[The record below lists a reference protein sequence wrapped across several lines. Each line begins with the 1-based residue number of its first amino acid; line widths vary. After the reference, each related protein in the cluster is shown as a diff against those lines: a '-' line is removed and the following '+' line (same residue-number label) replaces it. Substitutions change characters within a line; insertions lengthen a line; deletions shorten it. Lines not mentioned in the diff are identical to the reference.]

1 MTLNESIVEDAA
13 LEWFG
18 ELGYSCLGA
27 EALTPALSHGE
38 RESYGEVVLA
48 GRLREAIRRL
58 NPAIPEEARDE
69 ALRKVLRVGTP
80 ALTQTNR
87 AFHKMLRDGV
97 PVEYPRP
104 DGSIAGD
111 HVRVVDFG
119 DVLKNDWLA
128 VNQFTVI
135 EGALPS
141 TSGRGIG
148 GEGIGAHRRPDI
160 VVFVN
165 GLPLGLI
172 ELKNAADEDA
182 TIWSAYAQLQT
193 YKAEIPTL
201 LHYNAAL
208 VVSDG
213 LQARMGSVTANQEW
227 FKVWRTINGEGDA
240 PKTALELEV
249 LVRGVFER
257 QRFLDLLHHFIV
269 FEEDPDSGALHKII
283 AGYHQFHAVNAAVE
297 ETVRASGMIEPTS
310 VLREDE
316 GTYWAGRMHGGKP
329 GDRRAGVVWHTQGS
343 GKSFSM
349 LFFAARVVRH
359 PAMQNPT
366 LVVLT
371 DRNDLDDQLFGQFQR
386 CADIL
391 GQTPVQASGR
401 EHLRELLNRAS
412 GGVVF
417 TTIHKFAALT
427 PSPPT
432 PLPRGEGGHYRGGF
446 DFSGL
451 KERAREMRKKQTP
464 AEDMLWELLRNR
476 QLNDAKFR
484 RQHQFGEYVCDFYC
498 ADEKLVVECDGA
510 VHQTPEAIAHDQ
522 KRDAYLKSQRV
533 TVLRFENRVVLD
545 ETEQVLESICS
556 HLPSTSGRGAG
567 GEGNVAQSGRME
579 MLSDRCNIVV
589 IADEAHR
596 SQYGFGGKVNEKTG
610 EMSYGF
616 ASNLRDALPNA
627 SFIGF
632 TGTPIEKTD
641 ANTRAV
647 FGDYISIYDIQR
659 AVADKATVPIYYESR
674 ISKLSLNAAE
684 LPKLDAEFEEITE
697 GEELTKKE
705 KLKTKW
711 AALEALV
718 GDPKRIALVAADLVE
733 HFEKR
738 LDAMDGKAM
747 VVCMSR
753 RICVDLYSALIQLR
767 PEWETETLK
776 VVMTGSAED
785 GPEWQKHIGSKQ
797 RRRELANQ
805 FKDAKNPFKIVIV
818 RDMWLTGFDAPCLHT
833 MYADKPMQGHGL
845 MQAIA
850 RVNRVFRDKP
860 GGLVVDYLGLA
871 DQLKK
876 ALMTYTESGGQGNP
890 TFDTAQAIAVMLEK
904 HGIASDIMHG
914 FNWDKWTS
922 GTPTERL
929 QLIPAGQEH
938 ILEQE
943 DGKKRWGQVVT
954 ELSRAFA
961 LCAASDEA
969 TEVRDDVSFFQ
980 ALQAA
985 LNKQS
990 SQNRKTPEQIDA
1002 AIRQLVSKA
1011 ISTEGQVIDVFTAA
1025 GLKQPDI
1032 GILDDRFLA
1041 EVRGLKHKNVAAELL
1056 EKLLKDELKT
1066 RSKHNLVQSQLFSD
1080 KLKKTLNAYHNRAIS
1095 TMEVIEELIRLAKEV
1110 QQSGNRTGLTSDEW
1124 AFYDALATSDS
1135 AKQAMGDDKLKL
1147 IAAELIVK
1155 VRQSVTIDWTLRESA
1170 RSKIKVM
1177 VKRILNKHGY
1187 PPDLQEEAVKTVLAQ
1202 AELLCAEWV

>member
-1 MTLNESIVEDAA
+1 MSLNESIVEDAA

-18 ELGYSCLGA
+18 ELGYAVGHGPQLAPG
-27 EALTPALSHGE
+27 EPAAE
-38 RESYGEVVLA
+38 RESFGEVLLV

-58 NPAIPEEARDE
+58 NPAIPEEAREE

-80 ALTQTNR
+80 SLTQTNR
-87 AFHKMLRDGV
+87 AFHRMLRDGV

-111 HVRVVDFG
+111 HVRLVDFG
-119 DVLKNDWLA
+119 DVRANDWLV

-135 EGALPS
+135 EGQ
-141 TSGRGIG
+141 
-148 GEGIGAHRRPDI
+148 HNRRPDI
-160 VVFVN
+160 VVFLN

-193 YKAEIPTL
+193 YKAEIASL

-227 FKVWRTINGEGDA
+227 FKVWRTIDGEGDA

-257 QRFLDLLHHFIV
+257 QRFLDLLQHFIV
-269 FEEDPDSGALHKII
+269 FEEDPDTGALHKII

-297 ETVRASGMIEPTS
+297 ETVRASGMA
-310 VLREDE
+310 EDGMAKDQS

-412 GGVVF
+412 GGVIF
-417 TTIHKFAALT
+417 TTIHKFM
-427 PSPPT
+427 PEK
-432 PLPRGEGGHYRGGF
+432 GELMPEL
-446 DFSGL
+446 S
-451 KERAREMRKKQTP
+451 ARQ
-464 AEDMLWELLRNR
+464 
-476 QLNDAKFR
+476 
-484 RQHQFGEYVCDFYC
+484 
-498 ADEKLVVECDGA
+498 
-510 VHQTPEAIAHDQ
+510 
-522 KRDAYLKSQRV
+522 
-533 TVLRFENRVVLD
+533 
-545 ETEQVLESICS
+545 
-556 HLPSTSGRGAG
+556 
-567 GEGNVAQSGRME
+567 
-579 MLSDRCNIVV
+579 NIVV

-596 SQYGFGGKVNEKTG
+596 SQYGFGGKVNEKAG

-674 ISKLSLNAAE
+674 ISKLSLNAAA

-718 GDPKRIALVAADLVE
+718 GDPKRIALIAADLVA

-738 LDAMDGKAM
+738 VEAMDGKAM
-747 VVCMSR
+747 IVCMSR
-753 RICVDLYSALIQLR
+753 RIAVDLYNALIALR
-767 PEWETETLK
+767 PDWASAKDDDSEIEKDRNCLVK
-776 VVMTGSAED
+776 VVMTGSADD
-785 GPEWQKHIGSKQ
+785 GPDWQPHIRSKDK
-797 RRRELANQ
+797 RRKLANR
-805 FKDAKNPFKIVIV
+805 FKDAKDPFRIVIV

-833 MYADKPMQGHGL
+833 MYADKPMQSHGL

-876 ALMTYTESGGQGNP
+876 ALATYTESGGQGDP

-904 HGIASDIMHG
+904 HGIACDMMHG
-914 FNWDKWTS
+914 FKWDKWTT
-922 GTPTERL
+922 GKPADRL
-929 QLIPAGQEH
+929 ALIPAGQQH

-943 DGKKRWGQVVT
+943 DGKKRWVQVVT

-969 TEVRDDVSFFQ
+969 TEIRDGVCFFQ
-980 ALQAA
+980 AIQAA
-985 LNKQS
+985 LSKQS
-990 SQNRKTPEQIDA
+990 TNNQKTPEQIDA

-1011 ISTEGQVIDVFTAA
+1011 ITTEGQVIDVFTAA
-1025 GLKQPDI
+1025 GLPKPDI
-1032 GILDDRFLA
+1032 SILSDQFLA
-1041 EVRGLKHKNVAAELL
+1041 EIRGLKYKNVAAELL
-1056 EKLLKDELKT
+1056 EKLLKDELKV
-1066 RSKHNLVQSQLFSD
+1066 RSKRNLVQSQIFSE
-1080 KLKKTLNAYHNRAIS
+1080 KLKQTLNAYHNRAIS
-1095 TMEVIEELIRLAKEV
+1095 TMQVLEELIQLAKDLDAATKRG
-1110 QQSGNRTGLTSDEW
+1110 QDLGLTEDEV
-1124 AFYDALATSDS
+1124 AFYDALAANQS
-1135 AKQAMGDDKLKL
+1135 AVIAMGDDKLKV
-1147 IAAELIVK
+1147 IAAELITK
-1155 VRQSVTIDWTLRESA
+1155 VRQSVTNDWTLRESA
-1170 RSKIKVM
+1170 RAKIKVM
-1177 VKRILNKHGY
+1177 VKRILNKYGY